1 MCLLFDIETTFPCCT
16 RTDLTLNDGS
26 NQCDRGGDTLRNAP
40 CASYAPDSTRVE
52 AANAVELFA
61 GLNNNGGFNNDN
73 SPFYDAFTVAWNKA
87 TTNGLSGLQPLV
99 GIPTASPS
107 SSPTVPQAAS
117 LTNSP
122 SASPTG
128 GVVTPEPSLSPA
140 KTPTASP
147 STNSQSSPSCEDVE
161 SFIDGKGRVRDC
173 QWAVA
178 NLKCGKFADV
188 CPVSC
193 NACPQASTA
202 AGVEVSGQSLL
213 ETAEQVVTACSEVS
227 LSVDMTECQELCH
240 GKLCCF
246 DTGEFS
252 CVEDDTKNCA
262 AYVGCEA
269 LIGFTEQ

>member
-1 MCLLFDIETTFPCCT
+1 MCLLFDIEATFPCCT
-16 RTDLTLNDGS
+16 RTDLTNNNGG
-26 NQCDRGGDTLRNAP
+26 NQCDRGGAVLRNTP

-87 TTNGLSGLQPLV
+87 TTNGLTGLQPLV
-99 GIPTASPS
+99 TTSPS
-107 SSPTVPQAAS
+107 SSPTVSQAAS
-117 LTNSP
+117 ITNSP

-128 GVVTPEPSLSPA
+128 GVATPEPSSSPV
-140 KTPTASP
+140 KTPTVSP
-147 STNSQSSPSCEDVE
+147 STNSQSSPSCVDEE
-161 SFIDGKGRVRDC
+161 SFVDGKGRTRDC

-178 NLKCGKFADV
+178 NLKCGKFAHF

-193 NACPQASTA
+193 NACPEPSAVQ
-202 AGVEVSGQSLL
+202 EVSGQSLL
-213 ETAEQVVTACSEVS
+213 ESAEQVVTACSEVN
-227 LSVDMTECQELCH
+227 LSIDMTECQQLCH

-252 CVEDDTKNCA
+252 CLEDETKNCA

-269 LIGFTEQ
+269 LIGMTEQ